1 MTLPRPAAKPRCPHF
16 SSGPCAKRPGY
27 SLAALET
34 QTLGRSHRSAIG
46 KQALTQAC
54 SETHR
59 LLGLPADWRLGIVPA
74 SDTGAMEMALW
85 SLLGP
90 HDVDALGWETF
101 GLTWVKDVTQQLKL
115 PDVRV
120 FQAPYGE
127 LPDLAQVDCDR
138 DVVFAWNGTTSG
150 VCVPN
155 GDWIADDRQGLTLC
169 DATSAAFAMELPWQN
184 IEKIRLRSRNY
195 TKKSRTLCNELN

>member
-46 KQALTQAC
+46 KQALARAC

-90 HDVDALGWETF
+90 RGVDALGWETF
-101 GLTWVKDVTQQLKL
+101 GLTWRKSIATATWSL
-115 PDVRV
+115 PGT
-120 FQAPYGE
+120 APPAACACPMATG
-127 LPDLAQVDCDR
+127 LP
-138 DVVFAWNGTTSG
+138 T
-150 VCVPN
+150 
-155 GDWIADDRQGLTLC
+155 IAR
-169 DATSAAFAMELPWQN
+169 A
-184 IEKIRLRSRNY
+184 
-195 TKKSRTLCNELN
+195 